1 MPTLFTRIINGE
13 IPGDIVYQ
21 NDHVVAFRDIAPQA
35 PVHIVLVTREE
46 TPGLDALPA
55 SGDHQ
60 HLLDAVAK
68 VAAVVGLTSYR
79 VVINTG
85 EDAGQ
90 TVRHLHA
97 HILGGRDLGP
107 VVGS

>member
-21 NDHVVAFRDIAPQA
+21 DEHVVAFRDIAPQA
-35 PVHIVLVTREE
+35 PQHIVIVTREE
-46 TPGLDALPA
+46 TKSLNDLPGT
-55 SGDHQ
+55 GDHQ

-68 VAAVVGLTSYR
+68 VAAAVGLTSYR
-79 VVINTG
+79 LVINTG

-90 TVRHLHA
+90 TVPHLHA
-97 HILGGRDLGP
+97 HLIGGRPLGWP
-107 VVGS
+107 PG

>member
-21 NDHVVAFRDIAPQA
+21 DEHVVAFRDIAPQA
-35 PVHIVLVTREE
+35 PQHIVVVTREE
-46 TPGLDALPA
+46 TPGLNDLPPK
-55 SGDHQ
+55 GDHQ
-60 HLLDAVAK
+60 HLLDAIPRVAQ
-68 VAAVVGLTSYR
+68 AVGLETYR

-90 TVRHLHA
+90 TVPHLHA
-97 HILGGRDLGP
+97 HIIGGRKLGWP
-107 VVGS
+107 PG